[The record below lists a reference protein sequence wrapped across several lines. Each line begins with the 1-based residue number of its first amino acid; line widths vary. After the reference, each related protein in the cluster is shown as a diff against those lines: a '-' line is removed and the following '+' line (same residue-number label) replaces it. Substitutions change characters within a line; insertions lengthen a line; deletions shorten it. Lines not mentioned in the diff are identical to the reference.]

1 MGETRNTPEQ
11 QIEGQRKTI
20 VELTQ
25 RVKDLEIWE
34 RFAAYLVETCDGH
47 TITPENLTGW
57 MEAML
62 SQEAPSTPVPKGKK

>member
-1 MGETRNTPEQ
+1 MQNERTLEQRNAAQ
-11 QIEGQRKTI
+11 LKTI
-20 VELTQ
+20 QELTQ

-57 MEAML
+57 MESML

>member
-11 QIEGQRKTI
+11 QIEGQRKSI

-34 RFAAYLVETCDGH
+34 RFAGYMLENCEGQTVTE
-47 TITPENLTGW
+47 ENLQSW
-57 MEAML
+57 MAAML
-62 SQEAPSTPVPKGKK
+62 APPVKK

>member
-11 QIEGQRKTI
+11 QIEGQRKSI

-34 RFAAYLVETCDGH
+34 RFAAYLLQTCDGQ
-47 TITPENLTGW
+47 TITPENLASW
-57 MEAML
+57 MDCML
-62 SQEAPSTPVPKGKK
+62 SQEVPSTQVPKRKK